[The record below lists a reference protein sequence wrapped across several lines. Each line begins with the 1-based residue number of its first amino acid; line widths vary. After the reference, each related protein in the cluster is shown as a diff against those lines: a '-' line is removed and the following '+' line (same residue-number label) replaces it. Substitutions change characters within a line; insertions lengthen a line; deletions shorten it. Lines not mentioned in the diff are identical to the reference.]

1 MRILVVNPFGDTESH
16 GVDNLGRIARPG
28 TEFDVVNI
36 ADVYPL
42 RNNQWLGMG
51 AGQQSRIHRTRLAC
65 DKADK
70 WFLQHHPKTL
80 GLKFRD
86 GLSRPDKANTVG
98 QYLLWEQLSPPERE
112 GLLDRLDGPPEPIT
126 KDERAEWI
134 SNWSGACLSSD
145 AYIPFRDNVDKASR
159 SNVQYV
165 AQPGGSQR
173 DGEVTQAAEQYGM
186 TMLHTGLRCFLH

>member
-16 GVDNLGRIARPG
+16 G
-28 TEFDVVNI
+28 
-36 ADVYPL
+36 
-42 RNNQWLGMG
+42 
-51 AGQQSRIHRTRLAC
+51 
-65 DKADK
+65 
-70 WFLQHHPKTL
+70 
-80 GLKFRD
+80 
-86 GLSRPDKANTVG
+86 
-98 QYLLWEQLSPPERE
+98 WEQLSPPERE

-145 AYIPFRDNVDKASR
+145 AYIPFRDNVDRASR

-186 TMLHTGLRCFLH
+186 TMLPHWPTMLSPLKCTRKQTLGTVKRHT